1 MPFIKDKIKIHID
14 WILEK
19 QPSAPL
25 LREPGTH
32 HLDGMPVHH
41 RSSLSFRGSLKGEK
55 HLEGLPSLYFADY
68 ICYLF
73 RIKRK
78 RDEHH
83 FICQFRKTNIKLL
96 RITVSQI
103 R

>member
-83 FICQFRKTNIKLL
+83 PLY
-96 RITVSQI
+96 
-103 R
+103 